1 MPTRFVRALA
11 AKDLSFMKKQTLIT
25 RNLVNISVDHVLS
38 FKSEKAFQ
46 EAMEAEGH
54 FDNELP
60 GIREQIVESIWK
72 EAKELS
78 AAEEAAT
85 KAENSGNAKA
95 TAKAPTNTNSETG
108 APGGGPA
115 SATTAPSGSG
125 TTTTT
130 VK

>member
-1 MPTRFVRALA
+1 
-11 AKDLSFMKKQTLIT
+11 MKKQTLIT
-25 RNLVNISVDHVLS
+25 RNLVNISLDHVLS

-60 GIREQIVESIWK
+60 EIREQIVESIWK

-78 AAEEAAT
+78 AAEEAP
-85 KAENSGNAKA
+85 KASSKAKNSGNAKA
-95 TAKAPTNTNSETG
+95 PAKAQSNATSG

-115 SATTAPSGSG
+115 SATTAPTGSG